1 MNILRE
7 KFIGFMCILLKGLL
21 VIDLIASVGILFA
34 SLIVFNLSTIVF
46 GIVLLLSIILGYK
59 LIGNN
64 MSSKNKLI
72 LILIIGLAV
81 RVLWLLN
88 ANSIPSSDFK
98 TMYECAGSFLNGDK
112 SSFYGTGYIGRF
124 PHFTITT
131 LYMAVMRYVFPI
143 SNLLAMK
150 IINLISSV
158 GVLLLIYLIVNEV
171 FSNKKYALEATLIGA
186 IFPPFITYTGVFCGE
201 NMAMPFY
208 LLSIYVFLLEIK
220 NKRSLLFILSGII
233 LALGNLFR
241 MIASVVLI
249 AYLIYLLINYN
260 EKIFNKVKHIIF
272 ITVPYLM
279 IIFVVSSLL
288 QNAKITQYPLWH
300 GSEPKITS
308 VLRGTNYNSFGT
320 WNPEDAK
327 LVEDNLGD
335 YDKIEKLCK
344 TIIIERLTTTPV
356 LKLTQLYLVKFVLQ
370 WSVGDLCGSLW
381 TLRDVTPNNVLL
393 PMKEVKIIG
402 VPASAVFQFIYAVI
416 ILLVLI
422 GMFNKNAIYKNKTI
436 SLFLL
441 ILCGYGATYLI
452 TEGQPRY
459 SYIACWV
466 MIILAVN
473 GLDFIRNRNIT
484 LGISKKIKLRNR
496 EDQFPSMNE

>member
-1 MNILRE
+1 MNILNE
-7 KFIGFMCILLKGLL
+7 KFIGFMCIVLKGLL
-21 VIDLIASVGILFA
+21 IIDLIASVGIIFA
-34 SLIVFNLSTIVF
+34 SLIVVNWGTIVF
-46 GIVLLLSIILGYK
+46 GIVLLLAIILGYK
-59 LIGNN
+59 LIRND

-72 LILIIGLAV
+72 LILIIGLAL

-88 ANSIPSSDFK
+88 ANSIPNSDFK
-98 TMYECAGSFLNGDK
+98 TMYGCAGSFLNGDM
-112 SSFYGTGYIGRF
+112 SPFHGTSYIARF
-124 PHFTITT
+124 PHFTMTT
-131 LYMAVMRYVFPI
+131 LYMALMRFLFPV

-150 IINLISSV
+150 IINLISSIS
-158 GVLLLIYLIVNEV
+158 VLLLIYLIVNKV
-171 FSNKKYALEATLIGA
+171 FSNKKYGLEATLIGA

-201 NMAMPFY
+201 NIAMPFY
-208 LLSIYVFLLEIK
+208 LLSIYVFLLAIK
-220 NKRSLLFILSGII
+220 NKRSKLFVLCGII
-233 LALGNLFR
+233 LAIGNLFR
-241 MIASVVLI
+241 MIALVVLI
-249 AYLIYLLINYN
+249 AYLIYLLIIHN
-260 EKIFNKVKHIIF
+260 EKILNKVKQMVL

-288 QNAKITQYPLWH
+288 QNAKITEYPLWR

-308 VLRGTNYNSFGT
+308 VLRGTNINSNGT

-335 YDKIEKLCK
+335 YDKIDKLCK
-344 TIIIERLTTTPV
+344 TIIMERLTTTPG
-356 LKLTQLYLVKFVLQ
+356 LKLAQLYIVKFALQ

-381 TLRDVTPNNVLL
+381 TFMDVDQSNVIL
-393 PMKEVKIIG
+393 PINVVNIIG
-402 VPASAVFQFIYAVI
+402 VQASAVFQLIYAVV

-422 GMFNKNAIYKNKTI
+422 GMFNKNTIYKDKSI

-466 MIILAVN
+466 LIILAVN

-484 LGISKKIKLRNR
+484 LGFSKKIKIKNIENKL
-496 EDQFPSMNE
+496 PSINE

>member
-1 MNILRE
+1 MNILSE
-7 KFIGFMCILLKGLL
+7 KFIGFMCVLLKGLL
-21 VIDLIASVGILFA
+21 VIDLIASVGIIFA
-34 SLIVFNLSTIVF
+34 SFTSVNLSTIVF
-46 GIVLLLSIILGYK
+46 GVVLLLAIILGYK
-59 LIGNN
+59 LIGRN
-64 MSSKNKLI
+64 MNSNNKLI
-72 LILIIGLAV
+72 LILAIGFIV
-81 RVLWLLN
+81 RVFWLLN
-88 ANSIPSSDFK
+88 ANSIPNSDFK
-98 TMYECAGSFLNGDK
+98 TMYVCAGDFLNGDK
-112 SSFYGTGYIGRF
+112 SAFYGTGYIGRF
-124 PHFTITT
+124 PHFTVTT
-131 LYMAVMRYVFPI
+131 LYMALMRYLFPL

-158 GVLLLIYLIVNEV
+158 GVLLLIYFIVNEV
-171 FSNKKYALEATLIGA
+171 FSNKKYALEATLIGG

-208 LLSIYVFLLEIK
+208 LLSIYIFLLGIK
-220 NKRSLLFILSGII
+220 HKRSVLFILSGMI
-233 LALGNLFR
+233 LAFGNLFR
-241 MIASVVLI
+241 MIALVVLI
-249 AYLIYLLINYN
+249 AYLVYLLINYN
-260 EKIFNKVKHIIF
+260 EKILNKVKHMAF
-272 ITVPYLM
+272 IVVPYLM
-279 IIFVVSSLL
+279 VIFVVSSLL
-288 QNAKITQYPLWH
+288 QNAKITQYPLWR

-308 VLRGTNYNSFGT
+308 VLRGTNLNSFGT

-344 TIIIERLTTTPV
+344 TVIFERLTTTPV

-381 TLRDVTPNNVLL
+381 TLRDVDQSNVVL
-393 PMKEVKIIG
+393 PINVVNIIG

-422 GMFNKNAIYKNKTI
+422 GMFNKNTIYKNKSI

-466 MIILAVN
+466 LIILAVN
-473 GLDFIRNRNIT
+473 GLDLIRNRNIT
-484 LGISKKIKLRNR
+484 LSFGKKIKIKNIENKL
-496 EDQFPSMNE
+496 PSINE